1 MLDEKYKQ
9 ILRDAARPIRLPS
22 GADNPELG
30 KYNEELEIATEI
42 VMIESPY
49 DFLTKSDLVNR
60 VFYNEP
66 ISNIPYAKFIRPYV
80 RYAKN
85 AKV

>member
-9 ILRDAARPIRLPS
+9 ILKDAARSPRLPS
-22 GADNPELG
+22 GEDNPEFG

-49 DFLTKSDLVNR
+49 DFLTKWDLASR

-66 ISNIPYAKFIRPYV
+66 MSNIPYASFVRPYT
-80 RYAKN
+80 RLAKN
-85 AKV
+85 VKV

>member
-9 ILRDAARPIRLPS
+9 ILKDAARPIRLPS
-22 GADNPELG
+22 GADNPDFG

-49 DFLTKSDLVNR
+49 DFLTKSDLANR

-66 ISNIPYAKFIRPYV
+66 ISNIPYASFVIPYT
-80 RYAKN
+80 RFAKN

>member
-1 MLDEKYKQ
+1 MLDDKHKQ
-9 ILRDAARPIRLPS
+9 FLKDAARPIRLPS
-22 GADNPELG
+22 GADNPEFG
-30 KYNEELEIATEI
+30 KYNEELEIAIEI

-49 DFLTKSDLVNR
+49 DFLTKWDLASR

-66 ISNIPYAKFIRPYV
+66 ISNIPYAGFIIPYT
-80 RYAKN
+80 RLSKN

>member
-1 MLDEKYKQ
+1 MLNEKYKQ
-9 ILRDAARPIRLPS
+9 ILKDAARPIRLPS

-49 DFLTKSDLVNR
+49 DFLTKWDLAKR

-66 ISNIPYAKFIRPYV
+66 TSNIPYVGFIIPYT
-80 RYAKN
+80 RYTKN